1 VDIDLKLEAELPDEN
16 NSREYCTIEKL
27 DEIELTVELGIE
39 NCTVT

>member
-16 NSREYCTIEKL
+16 NSREHCIEKL
-27 DEIELTVELGIE
+27 DEIELMVELGIE